1 MKITLDQVR
10 HVARLARLN
19 LPENQMQELMQNMND
34 ILGYMDMLNEVDTTG
49 VEPTSHV
56 MDIKNVFREDEVKP
70 SLEHEK
76 SLQNAPQENRDAFV
90 VPRVI

>member
-19 LPENQMQELMQNMND
+19 LPEDRMRELMQNMND

-56 MDIKNVFREDEVKP
+56 MDIRNVFREDEVKP
-70 SLEHEK
+70 SLAHEK
-76 SLQNAPQENRDAFV
+76 SLQNAPQENRDSFV

>member
-19 LPENQMQELMQNMND
+19 LPEDRMRELMQNMND

-70 SLEHEK
+70 SLPHEK